1 MDRHVNDKRNDCRA
15 EDSDKVVVDVQ
26 VVVKQIIFAQN
37 KANKVQKHINH
48 IENVYQICFFYEKT
62 TYKVVLHIDKP

>member
-15 EDSDKVVVDVQ
+15 ENSDKVVVDVQ

-48 IENVYQICFFYEKT
+48 IENVY
-62 TYKVVLHIDKP
+62 